1 MIVKKLKNMA
11 CGCKKNKA
19 AAPKAAV
26 TKKTP
31 TRTTSTVRNGNVVG
45 RRRIRRVIR

>member
-1 MIVKKLKNMA
+1 MA

-19 AAPKAAV
+19 AAPKVVA

-45 RRRIRRVIR
+45 RRRVRRVIR